1 VLAAVRPAHLAFRA
15 SLGIVRG
22 VCTVVVLIRP
32 GHPWPIVLVA
42 NRDERLDRPWD
53 QPAAW
58 WPDHPGVIAGR
69 DRLAGGTWM
78 GLNRH
83 GVVAAVLNRQG
94 SLGPAP
100 GKRSRGELPLIALAE
115 KDATS
120 AVRSIEAL
128 DAGQWR
134 GFNLVLADSDGAMF
148 VRGAGHGAPHGWRLP
163 VGVSMI
169 TAHDPNDLDSPRVA
183 RHLPRF
189 AAARAPEPDDWSEWH
204 AILSDS
210 TGAAGEQIN
219 VPPRA
224 GYGTACS
231 SLVALPVDAPPVWLF
246 AGGPPDEAT
255 FRPV

>member
-1 VLAAVRPAHLAFRA
+1 M
-15 SLGIVRG
+15 
-22 VCTVVVLIRP
+22 
-32 GHPWPIVLVA
+32 VA

-53 QPAAW
+53 PPAAW
-58 WPDHPGVIAGR
+58 WPEQPDVIAGR

-83 GVVAAVLNRQG
+83 GVMAAVLNRQG

-115 KDATS
+115 RTAP
-120 AVRSIEAL
+120 AAARAIAAL

-134 GFNLVLADSDGAMF
+134 SFNLVVADAREAVF
-148 VRGAGHGAPHGWRLP
+148 VRGAGFGRPQSRPLP
-163 VGVSMI
+163 AGVSMV

-189 AAARAPEPDDWSEWH
+189 IAAPPPDPDDWSGWRT
-204 AILSDS
+204 ILSDRS
-210 TGAAGEQIN
+210 GSAGEQIN
-219 VPPRA
+219 VMPRA

-231 SLVALPVDAPPVWLF
+231 SYVAWPALGVPVWLF
-246 AGGPPDEAT
+246 AAGPPDRVPFE
-255 FRPV
+255 PV